1 MNGLHEVQF
10 LTILLHHFDASI
22 YYFMFNMFIDV
33 PTRTSAAL
41 SALSVDLLA
50 QKVIATFT
58 NGSIYEYGNV
68 SKRAIA
74 NVLFNPDVSLGFWI
88 NNNCIHADRT
98 KTLWSY
104 SNGNQYTYK
113 EPQLPSFV

>member
-1 MNGLHEVQF
+1 
-10 LTILLHHFDASI
+10 
-22 YYFMFNMFIDV
+22 MFIDV

-41 SALSVDLLA
+41 NALSVDLLA
-50 QKVIATFT
+50 HKIINKIT

-88 NNNCIHADRT
+88 NNNCIHSDRAR
-98 KTLWSY
+98 TLWSY
-104 SNGNQYTYK
+104 SNGSQYTYK